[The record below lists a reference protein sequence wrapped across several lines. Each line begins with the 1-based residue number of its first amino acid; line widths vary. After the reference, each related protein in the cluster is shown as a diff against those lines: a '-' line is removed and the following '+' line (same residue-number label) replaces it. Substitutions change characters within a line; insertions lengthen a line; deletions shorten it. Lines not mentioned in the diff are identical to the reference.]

1 MKFPFPCLLATL
13 SLVLMACDAKKPAA
27 APPAAVVAA
36 KPTTMIRGKTAKAE
50 EHVFPRFLRVTGQ
63 LAAKSDAVVAADTMG
78 KVVEASVERGSV
90 VKAGDVLAR
99 LDERQPKLALAE
111 ASAAVDVAKTR
122 LALAK
127 HEQARNQPL
136 AEKKAIADADYQ
148 RLLTEV
154 VAREAEV
161 AANTARRDLAQKM
174 LDDCVIRSP
183 FTGVVAERMVE
194 AGEYVGPGAPVA
206 RVVESGT
213 LRLVLN
219 VPETEVAAL
228 VVGQKIEFTTAA
240 YAKRHFIGT
249 LQHIGAAMREVSRDL
264 VVEALVDNADHTLRP
279 GFFCD
284 ARILLREEKA
294 IAVPEKALRIEGSR
308 RKVFVIEKDN
318 TLSERLVEIGE
329 GRDGFTE
336 IRRGVTLHE
345 TVLAEPSLEAA
356 DGLPFQPAP

>member
-1 MKFPFPCLLATL
+1 MSRPAT
-13 SLVLMACDAKKPAA
+13 K
-27 APPAAVVAA
+27 
-36 KPTTMIRGKTAKAE
+36 
-50 EHVFPRFLRVTGQ
+50 
-63 LAAKSDAVVAADTMG
+63 
-78 KVVEASVERGSV
+78 
-90 VKAGDVLAR
+90 
-99 LDERQPKLALAE
+99 
-111 ASAAVDVAKTR
+111 
-122 LALAK
+122 
-127 HEQARNQPL
+127 PL

-154 VAREAEV
+154 IAREAEV

-174 LDDCVIRSP
+174 LDDCVIRTP
-183 FTGVVAERMVE
+183 FAGVVAERMVE

-240 YAKRHFIGT
+240 YSKRLFTGK

-264 VVEALVDNADHTLRP
+264 VVEALVDNADLTLRP

-294 IAVPEKALRIEGSR
+294 VAVPEGALRIEGSR
-308 RKVFVIEKDN
+308 RKVFVITKDN
-318 TLSERLVEIGE
+318 TISERLVEVARDARGLHRNPAWSRRSVKPLLAKPSAR
-329 GRDGFTE
+329 GRPMALRFEPTPLNFHLHTHHAMA
-336 IRRGVTLHE
+336 RRYLRPPPGLRQRASSSIFVVVGVLGYT
-345 TVLAEPSLEAA
+345 TAA
-356 DGLPFQPAP
+356 GGSVSKD

>member
-1 MKFPFPCLLATL
+1 MKVIYPCILAAL
-13 SLVLMACDAKKPAA
+13 SPVMVACDLKPQ
-27 APPAAVVAA
+27 APSAAAVVAPVKEA
-36 KPTTMIRGKTAKAE
+36 VVVRGGTTQAV
-50 EHVFPRFLRVTGQ
+50 EHVFPRYLRVTGQ
-63 LAAKSDAVVAADTMG
+63 LAAKSDAVVAADTVG
-78 KVVEASVERGSV
+78 KVVEAAVERGSV

-99 LDERQPKLALAE
+99 LDERQPRLALAE
-111 ASAAVDVAKTR
+111 ATAAVDLAKSR

-148 RLLTEV
+148 KLLTEV

-174 LDDCVIRSP
+174 LDDCVIRTP
-183 FTGVVAERMVE
+183 FAGVVAERMVDP
-194 AGEYVGPGAPVA
+194 GEYVGPGAPVA

-228 VVGQKIEFTTAA
+228 AVGQTIEFTSAA
-240 YAKRHFIGT
+240 YAKRSFAGK
-249 LQHIGAAMREVSRDL
+249 LQHIGAAMREISRDL
-264 VVEALVDNADHTLRP
+264 VVEAMVNNADGTLRP

-294 IAVPEKALRIEGSR
+294 PAVPDKALRMDGAR
-308 RKVFVIEKDN
+308 RKVFVVEKDR
-318 TLSERLVEIGE
+318 TLAERLVEVGE
-329 GRDGFTE
+329 TRDGFTE
-336 IRRGVTLHE
+336 VRRGVKLGE
-345 TVLAEPSLEAA
+345 TVLVNPGHEAA
-356 DGLPFQPAP
+356 DGLSFESAP